1 MTPDEKGEYDAPL
14 YGEVDRDGFAMI
26 VIGIV
31 AAVGFILGVIS
42 QEVKYEDG
50 RDYPKAVCAL
60 SENGPYCISIRMRKR
75 RVRAFLR
82 L

>member
-42 QEVKYEDG
+42 QNDNC
-50 RDYPKAVCAL
+50 RDYEA
-60 SENGPYCISIRMRKR
+60 
-75 RVRAFLR
+75 
-82 L
+82 